1 MNLTNILTHRHL
13 TIDIECLM
21 TTINKNLKQ
30 IEDKLHSEGKPM
42 PNGLRTELNKIL
54 IAQIIEDYN
63 FEVNSLER

>member
-1 MNLTNILTHRHL
+1 MI
-13 TIDIECLM
+13 
-21 TTINKNLKQ
+21 TINKNLKQ
-30 IEDKLHSEGKPM
+30 VEDKLHSEGKPM